1 MPRRSV
7 FDAAA
12 PFKTIDATARMTGLS
27 RDFIRRGVKSGSIP
41 AIKAGSSSNA
51 PYLVDTVLFLDQL
64 HQAAA
69 KGVSV

>member
-1 MPRRSV
+1 MRRRQTEQE
-7 FDAAA
+7 A
-12 PFKTIDATARMTGLS
+12 PFKTIEATARITGLS
-27 RDFIRRGVKSGSIP
+27 RDYIRRGVKAGTIP

-69 KGVSV
+69 KGVTA